1 MNNAK
6 NNRGRQYRMERLEI
20 SLRKLDTKRIFH
32 AKDGHNKGQKQYG
45 PNRSIRY

>member
-1 MNNAK
+1 MQRKIEEDNTEW
-6 NNRGRQYRMERLEI
+6 ERLEI

-45 PNRSIRY
+45 PNQSRRY